1 MRCAPLLFAGTLAA
15 CAGTGAGHDSVARSA
30 DSLALRRDIHWVR
43 TSAEYFA
50 ACIQTY
56 RMAIDRIT
64 VLASM
69 RSGRSWGVVLDADE
83 TVLDN
88 STYQN
93 ELAARG
99 ESYSQQS
106 WTAWVKR
113 RAAGAVP
120 GAVAFTNRVHE
131 LGGVVAIV
139 TNRSATECPDT
150 EANLR
155 ALGAVYD
162 VVLCRPDAGSW
173 DKVPRFDALANGK
186 AGLPPVE
193 IVAYLGD
200 NIQDFPALTQQLHRS
215 EGAFRDFG
223 VRFFVIPN
231 PMYGSWER
239 LIQH

>member
-1 MRCAPLLFAGTLAA
+1 MRSAPLLFAGILAA
-15 CAGTGAGHDSVARSA
+15 CAGTGADHDSLARSA
-30 DSLALRRDIHWVR
+30 SSVPLRRDIHWVR
-43 TSAEYFA
+43 TSAEYVA
-50 ACIQTY
+50 ACVQTF
-56 RMAIDRIT
+56 RFAIDRIAA
-64 VLASM
+64 LAST

-88 STYQN
+88 STYQS

-113 RAAGAVP
+113 REAGAVP
-120 GAVAFTNRVHE
+120 GAVGFTKRVHE

-139 TNRSATECPDT
+139 TNRSETECPDT
-150 EANLR
+150 KANLQ

-162 VVLCRPDAGSW
+162 IVLCRLDAGSW

-200 NIQDFPALTQQLHRS
+200 NIQDFPALTQQLRHRS
-215 EGAFRDFG
+215 EAAFHDFG

-239 LIQH
+239 N